1 MAKDI
6 RDDLQAEIYSLIQK
20 YSTHED
26 LKLSDAA
33 EVETLGVD
41 SIDLMEIVFRL
52 EETHG
57 VEIDDLGMEGV
68 KTLGDIVD
76 LAVANL
82 KKDN

>member
-6 RDDLQAEIYSLIQK
+6 RDDLRVKIYSLIQK

-26 LKLSDAA
+26 LNLSDAA

-82 KKDN
+82 RKDA

>member
-6 RDDLQAEIYSLIQK
+6 RDDLRVEIYSLIQK

-26 LKLSDAA
+26 LNLSDAA

-82 KKDN
+82 RKDA